1 MFTPSQS
8 ISAAAPWKKISI
20 KIFFTTV
27 ALVLMYLV
35 GWSSYNYALQFTS
48 YPATKA
54 ISKYSRPPYLTKKE
68 REEYKMYLMAQ
79 ENETDYMLWDKWK
92 LSKVFTKT
100 LSELEIPI
108 EDK

>member
-1 MFTPSQS
+1 MFISNLS
-8 ISAAAPWKKISI
+8 ISARALWKKINFKMFLI
-20 KIFFTTV
+20 TV
-27 ALVLMYLV
+27 ALVSICLV
-35 GWSSYNYALQFTS
+35 GWSSYSYGLQLTS
-48 YPATKA
+48 YSPIKA

-79 ENETDYMLWDKWK
+79 ENETGYMLWDEWK